1 MQVVREN
8 LFSAGKR
15 KVRRVIITV
24 YLWRSL
30 MLPHNGI
37 PCTTTFELPEELT
50 VIQLVRQS
58 VLTESHVPYDSGSWV
73 GGRSIGPSISWKR
86 FCGGKGRVD
95 ETGS

>member
-8 LFSAGKR
+8 LSSAGKR
-15 KVRRVIITV
+15 KMRRVIITV
-24 YLWRSL
+24 YLRCSST
-30 MLPHNGI
+30 LPRNRI

-58 VLTESHVPYDSGSWV
+58 VLTELHVLYDSGSWV
-73 GGRSIGPSISWKR
+73 GGRSIGPPIFWTR